1 MRAISPKPVNETNIY
16 EAMNRELI
24 PLLREMRALLL
35 KLEKA
40 GAPAHA
46 LSHLAGGSDEI
57 GGDALSVIY
66 APTNYLALL
75 DELVGHLAGIDVALS
90 PYLTYV
96 DEPGATHTFV
106 LEDRFKTIKA
116 ISGAPAVY
124 TIPLHATIPYPRG
137 TVMRFMRASSGT
149 LEVAVDPAALL
160 VAPDGR
166 KVSATGKFIFAE
178 QTAIDVWLLSG
189 SCAP

>member
-1 MRAISPKPVNETNIY
+1 MRAISPKPVNEANIY

-40 GAPAHA
+40 GVPAHA

-57 GGDALSVIY
+57 GGDALSVVY

-75 DELVGHLAGIDVALS
+75 GELVGHLAGIDVALS

-96 DEPGATHTFV
+96 DEPGATHAFV
-106 LEDRFKTIKA
+106 IGDRFTTIN
-116 ISGAPAVY
+116 STGAVPALF
-124 TIPLHATIPYPRG
+124 TIPLNAVVPYPVG
-137 TVMRFMRASSGT
+137 TVIRFLWSGAGQPTIAAAGT
-149 LEVAVDPAALL
+149 LI
-160 VAPDGR
+160 APDGT
-166 KVSATGKFIFAE
+166 KIAAPNKFVFAE
-178 QTAIDVWLLSG
+178 QKSPDVWLLSG
-189 SCAP
+189 SCAT